1 MAQKVA
7 GLTTTAKPR
16 QILKR
21 TAKWLSAA
29 YEADKWQIID
39 TIGEGD
45 GEAIDF
51 CVRLPNGR
59 LLTEEHE
66 LYATVKEFVFWI
78 REGGYTNIYDAQRHK
93 QYALAAIQ
101 LAWGLIAR
109 GYSSFAK
116 LTSDQVDEICVASAA
131 GHDGITSASVLVR
144 GLLEQFQSWADVP
157 AIFAQNKVFDL
168 ANISHALHIPNRW
181 HKKASEQEVAYASA
195 RLNGKTLPRSGT
207 KTVTVQNVQI
217 VTTVFEALF
226 ALRHYMAALS
236 LSFNPFPESASG
248 RANALGATTEPTPI
262 APVELV
268 LRFLSESANYI
279 QRNAAGATSRY
290 RAAWLSRDTEA
301 WNPEKARAAKSQIKL
316 ISAAAFVLIAGFT
329 ARRLKEILKL
339 KRSCLKGSDAQGW
352 WLNVYIE
359 KSERKWTWIP
369 IPRIVARAVETL
381 RSFDVDDPDEDQRL
395 FTLNDPATGKR
406 IKLDPAIQSIA
417 RTLGA
422 AKYSDKHGQVLEWKW
437 TPRQFRRF
445 FAVMYIYRWQGKKE
459 TLAHHLR
466 QYDLETA
473 NDYLHLDPEAAM
485 IWLKEITAYKVF
497 VAERVAANDDEFVG
511 AMGDRFRKFVKRVQ
525 RKLDETVMV
534 VSEQRAAII
543 LRLMAKQHI
552 VLTVKP
558 WATCCCPHTE
568 QGCERAACRQA
579 AGFEKGDVGPDFR
592 AAAPSVCP
600 SCPWAL
606 ISQGNVSYIESE
618 IEELTETATQA
629 TGVFAELASEK
640 VVVLS
645 RYRDSLK
652 R

>member
-1 MAQKVA
+1 MAQRVA
-7 GLTTTAKPR
+7 GLTIVAAPR
-16 QILKR
+16 RILER
-21 TAKWLSAA
+21 NAKWLGAV
-29 YEADKWQIID
+29 YEADVWPIID
-39 TIGEGD
+39 TIGEG
-45 GEAIDF
+45 ETETIDF
-51 CVRLPNGR
+51 RVRLPNGR
-59 LLTEEHE
+59 LLTEERE

-78 REGGYTNIYDAQRHK
+78 REGGYTRIYDAARHK

-101 LAWGLIAR
+101 LAWGLTAR
-109 GYSSFAK
+109 GYTSFAK
-116 LTSDQVDEICVASAA
+116 LTSDQVDEICAASAA
-131 GHDGITSASVLVR
+131 GSDGITSASVLVR

-157 AIFAQNKVFDL
+157 TIFAQEKVFDL
-168 ANISHALHIPNRW
+168 TNILHALHIPNRW
-181 HKKASEQEVAYASA
+181 HKKALEREVAHTTA
-195 RLNGKTLPRSGT
+195 RLNGKTLLRSGT
-207 KTVTVQNVQI
+207 KTVTVQNVHI

-226 ALRHYMAALS
+226 ALRHFMTAPS
-236 LSFNPFPESASG
+236 LSFGPFPEGASG

-262 APVELV
+262 APSELV

-279 QRNAAGATSRY
+279 QRSAKDVTSSY
-290 RAAWLSRDTEA
+290 RAAWLSRDTAA
-301 WNPEKARAAKSQIKL
+301 WNPEEARAAKTKVKL
-316 ISAAAFVLIAGFT
+316 ITAAAFVLIAGFT

-339 KRSCLKGSDAQGW
+339 KRSCLKGSDAKGW

-381 RSFDVDDPDEDQRL
+381 RSFDADDPGEDQRL

-406 IKLDPAIQSIA
+406 IKLNPGIQSIA
-417 RTLGA
+417 RTLGV
-422 AKYSDKHGQVLEWKW
+422 AKYTDKNGQALEWKW

-445 FAVMYIYRWQGKKE
+445 FAVMFIYRWQGKKE

-466 QYDLETA
+466 HYDLETA
-473 NDYLHLDPEAAM
+473 NDYLRLDPEAAA

-497 VAERVAANDDEFVG
+497 VAERVAANDEEFVG
-511 AMGDRFRKFVKRVQ
+511 AMGDRFRKFVKRVR

-568 QGCERAACRQA
+568 QGCERAACRQES
-579 AGFEKGDVGPDFR
+579 GFEKGDFGPDFR
-592 AAAPSVCP
+592 AAGPSICP

-606 ISQGNVSYIESE
+606 ISQGNVNYIELE
-618 IEELTETATQA
+618 IEEMTETAAQA
-629 TGVFAELASEK
+629 TGVFAELASQK

-645 RYRDSLK
+645 KYRDSLK